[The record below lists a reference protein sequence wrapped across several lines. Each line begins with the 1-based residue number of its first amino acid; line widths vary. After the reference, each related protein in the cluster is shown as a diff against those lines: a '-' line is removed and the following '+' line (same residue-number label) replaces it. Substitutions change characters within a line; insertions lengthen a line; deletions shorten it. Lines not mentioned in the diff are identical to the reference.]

1 MNSSQI
7 HPAQRGKNSN
17 NPWSVRIFLCLL
29 LLLLSILTLSEDQQN
44 KAAAGKRGASLN
56 LTLFKPRCSTGVQM
70 FSALIPLFFLSAFT
84 VVFDI
89 NGQLH
94 YTLKLVELT
103 NAQVLFFFLPFP
115 PFFLLSGLS
124 QTPCPFC
131 PLTQLSLLLF
141 WLP

>member
-1 MNSSQI
+1 
-7 HPAQRGKNSN
+7 
-17 NPWSVRIFLCLL
+17 
-29 LLLLSILTLSEDQQN
+29 
-44 KAAAGKRGASLN
+44 
-56 LTLFKPRCSTGVQM
+56 M

-124 QTPCPFC
+124 
-131 PLTQLSLLLF
+131 
-141 WLP
+141 